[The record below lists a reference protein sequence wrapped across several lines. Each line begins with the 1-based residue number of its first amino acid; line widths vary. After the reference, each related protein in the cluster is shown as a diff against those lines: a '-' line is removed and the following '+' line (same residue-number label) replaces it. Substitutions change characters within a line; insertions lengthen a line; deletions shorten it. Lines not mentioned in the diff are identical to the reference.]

1 MVKTIVLIITVGKR
15 EFKGRAK
22 AAVFSCKW
30 RQWWGF
36 RWLLQNYNVLGD
48 GCLDDND
55 GGDEDDDD
63 VDDAGCDG
71 DDNDGEEN
79 LGWMGSQSG
88 RGGLVIAYGSL
99 KENVLLLFGHFGFAY
114 LVMY

>member
-1 MVKTIVLIITVGKR
+1 MLIITVGKR

-22 AAVFSCKW
+22 AAVFSCQW

-36 RWLLQNYNVLGD
+36 RWLLKNYNVLGD
-48 GCLDDND
+48 GCLD
-55 GGDEDDDD
+55 DEDDDD

-71 DDNDGEEN
+71 DDNDSEEN

-99 KENVLLLFGHFGFAY
+99 KENVLLLFGHFGFEF
-114 LVMY
+114 LVVY